1 MTDRDTPPQTTLHEA
16 SSAPIA
22 LPGPACFVSIYGP
35 NLGHRWSLDRA
46 ESIIGRDAG
55 CDVSLPI
62 DTVSRRHCRVRIGG
76 NAVFLTDLGST
87 NGTAL
92 NDDVLAPNEEF
103 ALRSGDK
110 IRVGSAILK
119 FLRGDDV
126 ESLYHEEVYRTM
138 VADGLTGTA
147 NRRFLNEFLEREM
160 ARTRRHHRTLSLVL
174 FDLDHFKQVNDG
186 FGHLTGDEVLR
197 TVAAI
202 AREQVRREDCLARF
216 GGEEFAVV
224 LTETD
229 LMAARLFA
237 ERLRGTIEHHE
248 FRAGNDRLA
257 VTISSGVAS
266 MTPEMREPAEFLAAA
281 DTRLY
286 EAKAAGRNRTAG

>member
-1 MTDRDTPPQTTLHEA
+1 MADQETHIQTRNDA
-16 SSAPIA
+16 GPAPA
-22 LPGPACFVSIYGP
+22 AMPGPACFVSIYGP
-35 NLGHRWSLDRA
+35 SLGRRWSLDRA
-46 ESIIGRDAG
+46 ESIIGRDAS
-55 CDVSLPI
+55 CELSLPI
-62 DTVSRRHCRVRIGG
+62 DTVSRRHSLVRLSG
-76 NAVFLTDLGST
+76 NAVFLSDLGST

-92 NDDVLAPNEEF
+92 NDEVLAPNEEF

-126 ESLYHEEVYRTM
+126 ESLYHEEIYRTM
-138 VADGLTGTA
+138 IADGLTGAA
-147 NRRFLNEFLEREM
+147 NRRYLGEYLEREM
-160 ARTRRHHRTLSLVL
+160 ARSRRHNRTLSLVL
-174 FDLDHFKQVNDG
+174 FDLDHFKQVNDS

-202 AREQVRREDCLARF
+202 AKEQVRREDCFARF

-229 LMAARLFA
+229 LMAARLFS
-237 ERLRGTIEHHE
+237 ERLRGTIEHHD
-248 FRAGNDRLA
+248 FHAGSDRLA
-257 VTISSGVAS
+257 VTISSGIAS
-266 MTPEMREPAEFLAAA
+266 LSQEMREPAEFLAAA
-281 DTRLY
+281 DARLY